1 MTVVCTLTCVRVDDE
16 AGRSPVSVHD
26 PVFHLSV
33 DPHVCVEGV
42 NAQDKCPRGLVFQDT
57 GVDAVVLALR
67 GQSSHSTYGID
78 AAFVSCK
85 SKSQLKMTS
94 SQLDT
99 LVNQHRWT
107 VTTPASIQHP
117 SR

>member
-1 MTVVCTLTCVRVDDE
+1 
-16 AGRSPVSVHD
+16 VHD
-26 PVFHLSV
+26 PVFDLSV

-42 NAQDKCPRGLVFQDT
+42 NAEDKCPRGLVLQDT
-57 GVDAVVLALR
+57 GVDTVVMALR

-94 SQLDT
+94 SRHTGQSAQMDCDLPSQHST
-99 LVNQHRWT
+99 SITIRLVNTHD
-107 VTTPASIQHP
+107 VGSKELPN
-117 SR
+117 